1 MEPND
6 ILKQYYD
13 HNYIIG
19 RDRFIRNLSLEDL
32 YTFKDEIISNN
43 TGNVLS
49 WLINEITLIDSVIKI
64 KVTELREEKINELL
78 GM

>member
-1 MEPND
+1 MTDDE
-6 ILKQYYD
+6 LKQ
-13 HNYIIG
+13 N
-19 RDRFIRNLSLEDL
+19 LEDL